1 MSVQEVNDIRKA
13 KFLREPVVE
22 SQGELKHWIEA
33 LADWL
38 EERFKTRGKDVYV
51 VNGGLSVSGL
61 QHVGRLRGEVVIPE
75 VVRRILESRG
85 LRARQYLTLYTQ
97 DAWKGK
103 ESQRSVFPEP
113 EAAKKYTGWPLIK
126 VPDPKGVLS
135 SWIDRFWADFGP
147 YIGEFTDGRIE
158 VVNTTD
164 MYRGKLLEFVKL
176 SIQRREEIRK
186 IVNKYRGRK
195 PYPPG
200 WIPFEPRCQ
209 NCGRIDTTEAT
220 EVNLDEEKV
229 KYRCRNCG
237 HEGWAPLWDGKLNW
251 RIEWVGVWWALGV
264 DFEPYGKDHATPGG
278 SRDSANELAL
288 KVYGITPPEGLPY
301 EWVSLKTRSGESDMS
316 SSDFTGF
323 TPREWLEIAHPEVL
337 RFLILR
343 TPPMRRLS
351 LGLHEVPLYYDQY
364 YRAERVY
371 YGIESTGRREED
383 ILLARSYELSYT
395 RGKPPAKIPAQP
407 PYTHMAILAQ
417 VLPEERWGDEAVRRL
432 QRSGHLPQ
440 KPTEFDLERVRSML
454 PRAKRWAELYAPEY
468 MKIRVLEE
476 LPAEIV
482 ERIPAGMRE
491 KLRGLGEKLA
501 ELKEWSEDAIKQ
513 TMIEYTR
520 GWSSGERKEFYRYFY
535 LVFVGRESGPRAA
548 PLLSLMDKEF
558 VVKRLAGL

>member
-1 MSVQEVNDIRKA
+1 MAVQEVNDIRKA

-38 EERFKTRGKDVYV
+38 EERFKARGKDVYV

-75 VVRRILESRG
+75 VVRRLLESRG
-85 LRARQYLTLYTQ
+85 LRVRQYLTLYTQ

-103 ESQRSVFPEP
+103 ESQRSAFPDP

-126 VPDPKGVLS
+126 VPDPKGELS

-147 YIGEFTDGRIE
+147 YIGEFTDGRVE

-176 SIQRREEIRK
+176 SIQRREEIRE

-209 NCGRIDTTEAT
+209 NCGRIDTTEAI
-220 EVNLDEEKV
+220 EVSLDEEKV
-229 KYRCRNCG
+229 KYRCRSCG

-301 EWVSLKTRSGESDMS
+301 EWVSLRTRSGESDMS

-323 TPREWLEIAHPEVL
+323 TPREWLEVAHPEVL

-343 TPPMRRLS
+343 TPPMRKLS
-351 LGLHEVPLYYDQY
+351 LGLHEIPLYYDQY

-371 YGIESTGRREED
+371 YGVESTGRREED

-395 RGKPPAKIPAQP
+395 RGKPPARMPAQP

-417 VLPEERWGDEAVRRL
+417 VLPEDRWGDEAIRRL

-440 KPTEFDLERVRSML
+440 EPSEFDLERVRSLL
-454 PRAKRWAELYAPEY
+454 PRARRWAELYAPEY
-468 MKIRVLEE
+468 MRIRVLEE

-482 ERIPAGMRE
+482 ERIHAGMRE

-501 ELKEWSEDAIKQ
+501 GLEEWSEDAIKQ
-513 TMIEYTR
+513 AMIEYTR
-520 GWSSGERKEFYRYFY
+520 GWGSGERKEFYRYFY

-548 PLLSLMDKEF
+548 PLLSLLDREF
-558 VVKRLAGL
+558 VVKRLTSL